1 MSFRK
6 EIKLRLNKSKIYN
19 FKDLLSSRGAKTLY
33 PKRIVSSLYFDTNNK
48 SCYKDS
54 IEGVIPK
61 KKIRIRNYPEDDTKM
76 FLFEKK
82 ISSAEGRFK
91 ISKKISLTDVNK
103 IITFGH
109 FDKMYGHLK
118 PIMHIEYIREYYRHK
133 NYRIT
138 IDSKINYRLFKK
150 KFYKNDPMSIVELKY
165 NIKLDDD
172 VIINS
177 FSNKTTRFSKYSNG
191 LNLLNL

>member
-1 MSFRK
+1 MSYRK

-19 FKDLLSSRGAKTLY
+19 FKDLLSSRGAEILY

-48 SCYKDS
+48 NCYRDS
-54 IEGVIPK
+54 VEGVIPR
-61 KKIRIRNYPEDDTKM
+61 KKIRIRSYPDEDIKI

-91 ISKKISLTDVNK
+91 ISKKISLTNANK
-103 IITFGH
+103 IITLGH

-118 PIMHIEYIREYYRHK
+118 PIMHIEYIREYYKYK

-138 IDSKINYRLFKK
+138 IDSKINYRFYKK
-150 KFYKNDPMSIVELKY
+150 KFSKNDQMSIIELKY

-172 VIINS
+172 AIINS

-191 LNLLNL
+191 LSLLNL

>member
-1 MSFRK
+1 MSYRK

-19 FKDLLSSRGAKTLY
+19 FKDLLSSRGAEILY

-48 SCYKDS
+48 NCYRDS
-54 IEGVIPK
+54 VEGVIPR
-61 KKIRIRNYPEDDTKM
+61 KKIRIRSYPDEDIKI

-91 ISKKISLTDVNK
+91 ISKKISLTNANK
-103 IITFGH
+103 IITLGH

-118 PIMHIEYIREYYRHK
+118 PIMHIEYIREYYKYK

-138 IDSKINYRLFKK
+138 IDSKINYRFYKK
-150 KFYKNDPMSIVELKY
+150 KIF
-165 NIKLDDD
+165 
-172 VIINS
+172 
-177 FSNKTTRFSKYSNG
+177 
-191 LNLLNL
+191 

>member
-1 MSFRK
+1 MSYRK

-19 FKDLLSSRGAKTLY
+19 FKDLLSSRGAEILY
-33 PKRIVSSLYFDTNNK
+33 PKRIVSNLYFDTNNK
-48 SCYKDS
+48 NCYRDS
-54 IEGVIPK
+54 VEGVIPR
-61 KKIRIRNYPEDDTKM
+61 KKIRIRSYPDEDIKI

-91 ISKKISLTDVNK
+91 ISKKISLTNANK
-103 IITFGH
+103 IITLGH

-118 PIMHIEYIREYYRHK
+118 PIMHIEYIREYYKYK

-138 IDSKINYRLFKK
+138 IDSKINYRFYKK
-150 KFYKNDPMSIVELKY
+150 KFSKNDQMSIIELKY

-172 VIINS
+172 AIINS

-191 LNLLNL
+191 LSLLNL

>member
-1 MSFRK
+1 MSYRK

-19 FKDLLSSRGAKTLY
+19 FKDLLSSRGAEILY

-48 SCYKDS
+48 NCYRDS
-54 IEGVIPK
+54 VEGVIPR
-61 KKIRIRNYPEDDTKM
+61 KKIRIRSYPDEDTKI

-91 ISKKISLTDVNK
+91 ISKKISLTNANK
-103 IITFGH
+103 IITLGH

-118 PIMHIEYIREYYRHK
+118 PIMHIEYIREYYKYK

-138 IDSKINYRLFKK
+138 IDSKINYRFYKK
-150 KFYKNDPMSIVELKY
+150 KFSKNDQMSIIELKY

-172 VIINS
+172 AIINS

-191 LNLLNL
+191 LSLLNL

>member
-1 MSFRK
+1 MF
-6 EIKLRLNKSKIYN
+6 
-19 FKDLLSSRGAKTLY
+19 
-33 PKRIVSSLYFDTNNK
+33 SSLYFDTNNK
-48 SCYKDS
+48 NCYRDS
-54 IEGVIPK
+54 VEGVIPR
-61 KKIRIRNYPEDDTKM
+61 KKIRIRSYPDEDTKI

-91 ISKKISLTDVNK
+91 ISKKISLTNANK
-103 IITFGH
+103 IITLGH

-118 PIMHIEYIREYYRHK
+118 PIMHIEYIREYYKYK

-138 IDSKINYRLFKK
+138 IDSKINYRFYKK
-150 KFYKNDPMSIVELKY
+150 KFSKNDQMSIIELKY

-172 VIINS
+172 AIINS

-191 LNLLNL
+191 LSLLNL

>member
-33 PKRIVSSLYFDTNNK
+33 PKRIISSLYFDTNNK

-54 IEGVIPK
+54 IEGVIPR
-61 KKIRIRNYPEDDTKM
+61 KKIRIRNYPEDDTKI

-91 ISKKISLTDVNK
+91 ISKKISLTNANK
-103 IITFGH
+103 IITLGH

-118 PIMHIEYIREYYRHK
+118 PIMHIEYIREYYKYK

-138 IDSKINYRLFKK
+138 IDSKINYRFYKK
-150 KFYKNDPMSIVELKY
+150 KFSKNDQMSIIELKY

-172 VIINS
+172 AIINS

-191 LNLLNL
+191 ISRLS

>member
-19 FKDLLSSRGAKTLY
+19 FKDLLSSRGAEILY

-48 SCYKDS
+48 NCYRDS
-54 IEGVIPK
+54 VEGVIPR
-61 KKIRIRNYPEDDTKM
+61 KKIRIRSYPDEDTKI

-91 ISKKISLTDVNK
+91 ISKKISLTNANK
-103 IITFGH
+103 IITLGH

-118 PIMHIEYIREYYRHK
+118 PIMHIEYIREYYKYK

-138 IDSKINYRLFKK
+138 IDSKINYRFYKK
-150 KFYKNDPMSIVELKY
+150 KFSKNDQMSIIELKY

-172 VIINS
+172 AIINS

-191 LNLLNL
+191 LSLLNL

>member
-1 MSFRK
+1 MSYRK

-19 FKDLLSSRGAKTLY
+19 FKDLLSSRGAEILY

-48 SCYKDS
+48 NCYNDS
-54 IEGVIPK
+54 VEGVIPR
-61 KKIRIRNYPEDDTKM
+61 KKIRIRSYPDEDIKI

-91 ISKKISLTDVNK
+91 ISKKISLTNANK
-103 IITFGH
+103 IITLGH

-118 PIMHIEYIREYYRHK
+118 PIMHIEYIREYYKYK

-138 IDSKINYRLFKK
+138 IDSKINYRFYKK
-150 KFYKNDPMSIVELKY
+150 KFSKNDQMSIIELKY

-172 VIINS
+172 AIINS

-191 LNLLNL
+191 LSLLNL

>member
-19 FKDLLSSRGAKTLY
+19 FKDLLSSRGAEILY

-48 SCYKDS
+48 NCYRDS
-54 IEGVIPK
+54 VEGVIPR
-61 KKIRIRNYPEDDTKM
+61 KKIRIRSYPDEDIKI

-91 ISKKISLTDVNK
+91 ISKKISLTNANK
-103 IITFGH
+103 IITLGH

-118 PIMHIEYIREYYRHK
+118 PIMHIEYIREYYKYK

-138 IDSKINYRLFKK
+138 IDSKINYRFYKK
-150 KFYKNDPMSIVELKY
+150 KFSKNDQMSIIELKY

-172 VIINS
+172 AIINS

-191 LNLLNL
+191 LSLLNL